1 MIHPQTI
8 LLVDDHSLITTA
20 LSALLKSMY
29 PGVSIHV
36 GSTAKDAL
44 ELASKYGDSADLMI
58 LDLGLPDSTGTE
70 LLERLLL
77 EYPALKILV
86 LSGLVDSD
94 SILKTLS
101 AGAAGF
107 IPKSLDANLLKGAV
121 NFVLEGGVYIPSK
134 ILTQQQSI
142 GMSPQQPSVNPSST
156 VHLTTRQCQVLKLLS
171 QGDSI
176 KSICRKLDLSEGTI
190 KTHVT
195 AIYRAFDARNRTEA
209 LIAARRNGFNVD

>member
-1 MIHPQTI
+1 MIQPQTI

-29 PGVSIHV
+29 LGVSIHV
-36 GSTAKDAL
+36 GATAKEAL

-58 LDLGLPDSTGTE
+58 LDLGLPDSTGTD

-94 SILKTLS
+94 STLKTLS

-142 GMSPQQPSVNPSST
+142 GMSPQQPLVNPSST

>member
-1 MIHPQTI
+1 MIQPQTI

-29 PGVSIHV
+29 LGVSIHV
-36 GSTAKDAL
+36 GATAKEAL

-58 LDLGLPDSTGTE
+58 LDLGLPDSTGTD

-209 LIAARRNGFNVD
+209 LIAARRNGFNVE

>member
-1 MIHPQTI
+1 MIQPQTI

-36 GSTAKDAL
+36 GATAKEAL

-70 LLERLLL
+70 LLL

-209 LIAARRNGFNVD
+209 LIAARRNGFNVE

>member
-1 MIHPQTI
+1 MC
-8 LLVDDHSLITTA
+8 S
-20 LSALLKSMY
+20 S
-29 PGVSIHV
+29 
-36 GSTAKDAL
+36 
-44 ELASKYGDSADLMI
+44 DL
-58 LDLGLPDSTGTE
+58 
-70 LLERLLL
+70 
-77 EYPALKILV
+77 
-86 LSGLVDSD
+86 
-94 SILKTLS
+94 
-101 AGAAGF
+101 
-107 IPKSLDANLLKGAV
+107 
-121 NFVLEGGVYIPSK
+121 PSK

-209 LIAARRNGFNVD
+209 LIAARRNGFNVE

>member
-1 MIHPQTI
+1 MIQPQTI

-36 GSTAKDAL
+36 GATAKEAL

-86 LSGLVDSD
+86 LSGLVVSD

-209 LIAARRNGFNVD
+209 LIAARRNGFNVE

>member
-1 MIHPQTI
+1 
-8 LLVDDHSLITTA
+8 
-20 LSALLKSMY
+20 MY

-36 GSTAKDAL
+36 GATAKEAL

-209 LIAARRNGFNVD
+209 LIAARRNGFNVE

>member
-1 MIHPQTI
+1 
-8 LLVDDHSLITTA
+8 
-20 LSALLKSMY
+20 MY

-36 GSTAKDAL
+36 GATAKEAL

-142 GMSPQQPSVNPSST
+142 GMSPQQPLVNPSST